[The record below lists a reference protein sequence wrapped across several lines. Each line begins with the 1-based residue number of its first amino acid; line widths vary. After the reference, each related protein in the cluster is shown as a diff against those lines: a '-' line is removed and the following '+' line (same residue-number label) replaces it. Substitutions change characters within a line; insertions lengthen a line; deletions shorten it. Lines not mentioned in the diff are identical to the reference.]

1 MSFGMRATPVMVAS
15 WSDGAVVRAEAV
27 EADADDVDET
37 VTVEVDSCSPNAT
50 EEMLE
55 RTCLL
60 ERKEA

>member
-15 WSDGAVVRAEAV
+15 LSGDVVAMAEAV
-27 EADADDVDET
+27 AAEAIDVDET
-37 VTVEVDSCSPNAT
+37 VTVEVDSCSPKAT

-60 ERKEA
+60 DRKEA